1 MEAQSFMSFW
11 TDVSKG
17 TSQHPF
23 IRLNYDIFSA
33 ANVPTASGFCA
44 TRKGIPLETFTAT
57 QTVPEA
63 AQKSVQKK
71 KVLIKLIITHFDKTN
86 IF

>member
-1 MEAQSFMSFW
+1 MTF
-11 TDVSKG
+11 
-17 TSQHPF
+17 
-23 IRLNYDIFSA
+23 FSA

-63 AQKSVQKK
+63 AQKSVQRKNERKK
-71 KVLIKLIITHFDKTN
+71 STYQINYHSF
-86 IF
+86 

>member
-23 IRLNYDIFSA
+23 IRLNYDIFCA

-44 TRKGIPLETFTAT
+44 TRKGIPFETFTAT

-63 AQKSVQKK
+63 AQKSVQRKNERKK
-71 KVLIKLIITHFDKTN
+71 KSTYQINYHSF
-86 IF
+86 